1 MGVSNRS
8 IRITSEEPVTVY
20 ALNQRGFSADA
31 TNILPVKALDVDYY
45 QISYTPFSVDAYA
58 VVAIKDNTNL
68 YHNKVW
74 EETLD
79 AGEVYYRTS
88 SDDMTGSHI
97 TADNPVAFF
106 AVTRTVQIPADYEAT
121 DCLFQ
126 QLAPINTWGQ
136 AFFVPVSHLAK
147 DRVRIVASQDG
158 TTITQTDGTFIYS
171 SSGTYTIDAGEYI
184 ELETLLT
191 NNGCYI
197 DADKPVGVCTYLVGA
212 KYNGMNISDPAQCW
226 LPAIEQTV
234 TEALIAP
241 FAPTGGTALNAHYA
255 LVVTP
260 TVTQENT
267 KVSIGGAPPASLSG
281 GSWIDNTASG
291 MSFYTMPLADETA
304 SYYFTNDAGLIILC
318 YGTGPAESYY
328 YLAYSAMRDLQA
340 AFYANDIHYQ
350 DLENNPIC
358 ENVIEFR
365 AETENMGV
373 EVVSLEWYIDGVEY
387 LPAHNQET
395 WSKTFAIG

>member
-1 MGVSNRS
+1 MKRVLLIIAIVMSVFSIWAQSTGGKEFWLTFGQNGSGSYLVVNLQIRIVSGNDPTAGTIYFTNLGTEVHFNIGAHEVFTYRLDYPEDKGERQSVYNTTMGVSNRS

-126 QLAPINTWGQ
+126 QLAPINT
-136 AFFVPVSHLAK
+136 
-147 DRVRIVASQDG
+147 
-158 TTITQTDGTFIYS
+158 
-171 SSGTYTIDAGEYI
+171 
-184 ELETLLT
+184 
-191 NNGCYI
+191 
-197 DADKPVGVCTYLVGA
+197 
-212 KYNGMNISDPAQCW
+212 
-226 LPAIEQTV
+226 
-234 TEALIAP
+234 
-241 FAPTGGTALNAHYA
+241 
-255 LVVTP
+255 
-260 TVTQENT
+260 
-267 KVSIGGAPPASLSG
+267 
-281 GSWIDNTASG
+281 
-291 MSFYTMPLADETA
+291 
-304 SYYFTNDAGLIILC
+304 
-318 YGTGPAESYY
+318 
-328 YLAYSAMRDLQA
+328 
-340 AFYANDIHYQ
+340 
-350 DLENNPIC
+350 
-358 ENVIEFR
+358 
-365 AETENMGV
+365 
-373 EVVSLEWYIDGVEY
+373 
-387 LPAHNQET
+387 
-395 WSKTFAIG
+395 